1 MEGRKKAKAKSVGQN
16 RNERKAKWNS
26 SVAVASGNNTAIVQE
41 NIYQAG
47 NWLKSVA
54 CTKKKKAKEQE
65 LEKIY
70 IYIESNCRLAKSKKQ
85 T

>member
-1 MEGRKKAKAKSVGQN
+1 VLPA
-16 RNERKAKWNS
+16 
-26 SVAVASGNNTAIVQE
+26 
-41 NIYQAG
+41 
-47 NWLKSVA
+47 L
-54 CTKKKKAKEQE
+54 KKKKAKEQE